1 MTYDFDDYGEYA
13 DEMHDY
19 YNPETDDD
27 DGEYG
32 LSVAE
37 RNK

>member
-1 MTYDFDDYGEYA
+1 MSYDFDDYGEYA

-19 YNPETDDD
+19 YNGGDDDD
-27 DGEYG
+27 DGENG
-32 LSVAE
+32 LSAAE